1 MVMGTLFE
9 SSDSAAAG
17 RAPLNGLVLCGGRGT
32 RLGRDKGSLDYH
44 GRPQAQW
51 LLELLQGFCAEVFVS
66 LRADQAA
73 GAVYRDLPAI
83 EDPPDAE
90 GPAAGL
96 LAAWKRSPAA
106 AWLVVAADLPLVDA
120 RTLQALVN
128 ARDPLADAT
137 AFRHPD
143 GTPEP
148 VCAIWEPR
156 ARLAVEAAPRAS
168 LRRVLEAGR
177 VAYAVAPEPDRL
189 LSVNMPEDE
198 ARVRRVLREGGAG

>member
-1 MVMGTLFE
+1 MAVSTLFE
-9 SSDSAAAG
+9 SSDPSAAG

-51 LLELLQGFCAEVFVS
+51 LFELLRGFCAEVFVS
-66 LRADQAA
+66 VRADQAGA
-73 GAVYRDLPAI
+73 GVYRDLPAI
-83 EDPPDAE
+83 EDPPGAA

-96 LAAWKRSPAA
+96 LAAWQRAPAA

-120 RTLQALVN
+120 RTLRALVN
-128 ARDPLADAT
+128 ARDPLANAT

-148 VCAIWEPR
+148 LCAIWEPR
-156 ARLAVEAAPRAS
+156 ARPAVEAAPRAS

-177 VAYAVAPEPDRL
+177 VAFAVAPEAERL
-189 LSVNMPEDE
+189 LSVNTPEDE
-198 ARVRRVLREGGAG
+198 ARVRGFLAGGKG